1 MEVQALAV
9 TAGLRPSGGADEHV
23 ARDGDRTRVGER
35 VFFARAGIVERVA
48 DDGAL
53 GRGGEDELCPA
64 LDHGEIGEIRGRF
77 RGLHGAE
84 GIDVGVERRGRVLSG
99 EGQDA
104 AAAAEGHGV
113 EHRAA
118 VCVGHGGVGQ
128 LVKGIAL
135 GDANRFP
142 RDRRAG
148 RVEEPDSDG
157 NFNYSV
163 LDNKT
168 VTLKSATGNLIFA
181 FGNVANS
188 ITWET
193 YSAGGGGGGGDD
205 PIIPDVPEPTSMAL
219 LALGA
224 AAFGLRRKFSK

>member
-1 MEVQALAV
+1 MKKMVTFAVALMAAVISQAVGLQWSVAGVGAGSTAYIFNADETTSASVKELLTAGKTDLSSLSWGNKGTATAAGAV
-9 TAGLRPSGGADEHV
+9 T
-23 ARDGDRTRVGER
+23 
-35 VFFARAGIVERVA
+35 
-48 DDGAL
+48 
-53 GRGGEDELCPA
+53 
-64 LDHGEIGEIRGRF
+64 
-77 RGLHGAE
+77 
-84 GIDVGVERRGRVLSG
+84 VLSNASG
-99 EGQDA
+99 VTVDYPGTATDFTAFVAVIA
-104 AAAAEGHGV
+104 A
-113 EHRAA
+113 
-118 VCVGHGGVGQ
+118 
-128 LVKGIAL
+128 
-135 GDANRFP
+135 
-142 RDRRAG
+142 
-148 RVEEPDSDG
+148 PDSDG